1 MFCFLFGEKRKN
13 MVKETNVDVKEKT
26 LEAVEAASKEATE
39 KDIELHLKPSEAEII
54 KDLLSHYVYAY
65 RSDNEEDCKRELVE
79 KDKVGL
85 YPYPSTDP
93 TPGLIQPAYDWVNN
107 VWYDK
112 SKEGLSQLYQRV
124 DKLDKNS
131 VIKDKQL
138 SDIQA
143 SINQSNETSATLIA
157 QVNAMGDQFG
167 QAFKELGTAINS
179 IKGDQTNTK
188 NSGKQETATEAEE
201 NKEVEK

>member
-1 MFCFLFGEKRKN
+1 MI
-13 MVKETNVDVKEKT
+13 KENNADLKAKT
-26 LEAVEAASKEATE
+26 LEVVEAASGEKTE
-39 KDIELHLKPSEAEII
+39 VEDVELHLKPSEAEII
-54 KDLLSHYVYAY
+54 KDLLSNYVYAY
-65 RSDNEEDCKRELVE
+65 RSDDEVDCKRELVE
-79 KDKVGL
+79 KDKVGI
-85 YPYPSTDP
+85 YPYPPTDP

-107 VWYDK
+107 AWYDK

-143 SINQSNETSATLIA
+143 SINQSNETSAALIA

-179 IKGDQTNTK
+179 IRGDQTDTE
-188 NSGKQETATEAEE
+188 SGKKQETPADAEGT
-201 NKEVEK
+201 KEDEK

>member
-1 MFCFLFGEKRKN
+1 
-13 MVKETNVDVKEKT
+13 MVKENNADLKAKT
-26 LEAVEAASKEATE
+26 LEAVEAASGETTE
-39 KDIELHLKPSEAEII
+39 VEDVELHLKPSEAEII
-54 KDLLSHYVYAY
+54 KDLLSNYVYAY
-65 RSDNEEDCKRELVE
+65 RSDDEVDCKRELVE

-107 VWYDK
+107 AWYDK

-124 DKLDKNS
+124 DKLDKNDA
-131 VIKDKQL
+131 IKNKQL
-138 SDIQA
+138 SAVQA
-143 SINQSNETSATLIA
+143 SINQSNETSAALIL
-157 QVNAMGDQFG
+157 QINAMGDQFG

-179 IKGDQTNTK
+179 IKGDQTNTE

-201 NKEVEK
+201 TKEVEK

>member
-1 MFCFLFGEKRKN
+1 
-13 MVKETNVDVKEKT
+13 MVKETNADVKEKT
-26 LEAVEAASKEATE
+26 LKAVEAASEETTE
-39 KDIELHLKPSEAEII
+39 EYIELHLKSSEAEII

-179 IKGDQTNTK
+179 IKGDQTNTE

>member
-1 MFCFLFGEKRKN
+1 
-13 MVKETNVDVKEKT
+13 MVKENNADLKAKT
-26 LEAVEAASKEATE
+26 LEAVEAASGETTE
-39 KDIELHLKPSEAEII
+39 VEDVELHLKPSEAEII
-54 KDLLSHYVYAY
+54 KDLLSNYVYAY
-65 RSDNEEDCKRELVE
+65 RSDDEVDCKREPVE
-79 KDKVGL
+79 KDKVGT
-85 YPYPSTDP
+85 YPYPPTDP

-157 QVNAMGDQFG
+157 QFNAMGDQFG
-167 QAFKELGTAINS
+167 KAFKELGTAINS
-179 IKGDQTNTK
+179 IKGDQTNTE